1 MRNAVRGWLISA
13 GAVAAA
19 GAMAFGQAG
28 PASAAG
34 TTTVAREVRSA
45 PATYVPPGHD
55 LYYGDHGAAV
65 KSVQKRLNRLHYY
78 AGPNDGVYGDD
89 LEEAVWAFK
98 EVQGLPMNA
107 TSNSIITYAF
117 RKALVHP
124 RQPYSRYPKGGAGR
138 IEVNQSIQ
146 VLVLYRDNKPH
157 LILHISSGGRYYYC
171 NDGSC
176 GYAITP
182 DGRYKALSYLAGTIT
197 VPLGFMENPVFFIGR
212 AYAIH
217 GGDAVPWYPAS
228 HGCVRLFSDVVN
240 WFHKEVHIGST
251 HIYIFGT
258 APQYIS

>member
-28 PASAAG
+28 PASAAR

-65 KSVQKRLNRLHYY
+65 KSVQKRLNQLHYY
-78 AGPNDGVYGDD
+78 AGPNDGAYGDD

-124 RQPYSRYPKGGAGR
+124 RQPYSRYPEGRRRPHRGQPEHPGAG
-138 IEVNQSIQ
+138 
-146 VLVLYRDNKPH
+146 
-157 LILHISSGGRYYYC
+157 
-171 NDGSC
+171 
-176 GYAITP
+176 
-182 DGRYKALSYLAGTIT
+182 
-197 VPLGFMENPVFFIGR
+197 
-212 AYAIH
+212 
-217 GGDAVPWYPAS
+217 AVPGQQAAPHPA
-228 HGCVRLFSDVVN
+228 HLLWRPLLLLQRRQLRLRDTLL
-240 WFHKEVHIGST
+240 HL
-251 HIYIFGT
+251 Y
-258 APQYIS
+258 